1 MIEAGREFGR
11 GQAGPLA
18 KLGGRFQFN
27 TSMFELL
34 TDDFASDEWRK
45 LSGRGNSAHW
55 ILGHLCTMRL
65 SLLRTLGVEQP
76 DMSWEPQ
83 FTAGG
88 DMPPVGGTYP
98 EPRALLECF
107 HGTGEKL
114 IRALETTSPIRAQS
128 EWTEGHF
135 DLPVTVEDCVGFF
148 YFDETFHLGQ
158 LGLARQQLG
167 KPRVI

>member
-1 MIEAGREFGR
+1 MMDTRDFENGR
-11 GQAGPLA
+11 AGPLA

-34 TDDFASDEWRK
+34 TDDIVGDEWLK

-65 SLLRTLGVEQP
+65 SLLRTLGVDQP

-83 FTAGG
+83 FAVGG
-88 DMPPVGGTYP
+88 DASPFGGSYPKPVD
-98 EPRALLECF
+98 LLQCF
-107 HGTGEKL
+107 RGTGDRL
-114 IRALETTSPIRAQS
+114 IQALEATTPVRA
-128 EWTEGHF
+128 EANWTEGDF

>member
-1 MIEAGREFGR
+1 MIEGAREFTR
-11 GQAGPLA
+11 GKAGPLA

-34 TDDFASDEWRK
+34 TDDIARDEWMK

-65 SLLRTLGVEQP
+65 SLFRTLGVEQP
-76 DMSWEPQ
+76 DMVWEPQ
-83 FTAGG
+83 FAVGG
-88 DMPPVGGTYP
+88 DASPFGGKYP
-98 EPRALLECF
+98 EPRDLLKCF
-107 HGTGEKL
+107 HGTAEKL
-114 IRALETTSPIRAQS
+114 IRALESTTPMSAQAK
-128 EWTEGHF
+128 WNEGDF
-135 DLPVTVEDCVGFF
+135 ELPVTVEDCVGFF